1 MALEEVRPRTKPK
14 ETRRSTTAILLPT
27 FPPKRDDDDARVG
40 SSCLLVSFSFMVS
53 SCQAIARAIVLQ
65 RSSYLPYL
73 LS

>member
-1 MALEEVRPRTKPK
+1 
-14 ETRRSTTAILLPT
+14 LLPT